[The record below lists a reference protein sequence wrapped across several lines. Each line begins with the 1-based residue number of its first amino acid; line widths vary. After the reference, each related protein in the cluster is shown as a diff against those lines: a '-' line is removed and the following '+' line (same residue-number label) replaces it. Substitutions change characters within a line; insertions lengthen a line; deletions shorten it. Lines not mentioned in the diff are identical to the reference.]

1 MHRILTKSECLC
13 VCTLKQEIFG
23 LFVFAKLLGI
33 IFVIRHLI
41 VVFFPHSTVSSS
53 SSSSNNKWTG
63 TARKTRR
70 RRRKRRRQSGMK
82 RKMTLKTRK
91 MEWSELPLILKKK
104 KRSQNYPSKLLALGA
119 LNLRAHWQLKEK
131 MELSGWTHT
140 AGVIF
145 LTWSFSPSRN
155 FSNCSMSGCRKWSWG
170 NFWLLG
176 VDLEMQSF
184 CNPWALSPSPPA
196 RLSTYSNFELP
207 FALPSRAAVFL
218 FTFIPLQIA
227 QSLIFKTLCLFC

>member
-1 MHRILTKSECLC
+1 MPLRLHTEAGDFWVVCFCQTTWDYLC
-13 VCTLKQEIFG
+13 NTAPHCCVFSSQHGQQQQQQQQQQVNRNSQEDKEKEEKEKE
-23 LFVFAKLLGI
+23 AERDEEKND
-33 IFVIRHLI
+33 
-41 VVFFPHSTVSSS
+41 TED
-53 SSSSNNKWTG
+53 KED
-63 TARKTRR
+63 
-70 RRRKRRRQSGMK
+70 GMK
-82 RKMTLKTRK
+82 WVAINLK
-91 MEWSELPLILKKK
+91 KKK

>member
-1 MHRILTKSECLC
+1 MPLRLHTEACASKMCKL
-13 VCTLKQEIFG
+13 QEIFG

-91 MEWSELPLILKKK
+91 MEWSELPLIKKK
-104 KRSQNYPSKLLALGA
+104 KKKKSKLSKQAFSTGSFKFESTLTAQRKDGVEWVNPYSWSNFSYLIFFSKSQFFE
-119 LNLRAHWQLKEK
+119 LFHVRMQE
-131 MELSGWTHT
+131 MELG
-140 AGVIF
+140 
-145 LTWSFSPSRN
+145 
-155 FSNCSMSGCRKWSWG
+155 
-170 NFWLLG
+170 
-176 VDLEMQSF
+176 
-184 CNPWALSPSPPA
+184 
-196 RLSTYSNFELP
+196 
-207 FALPSRAAVFL
+207 
-218 FTFIPLQIA
+218 
-227 QSLIFKTLCLFC
+227 